1 VWHWFSPSTAGNLGG
16 PGDRVL
22 PPPAQSR
29 RPRKRLPGFW
39 SSVILKRRPL
49 GFITSEGFPIP
60 HVPPPKRHPYDQ
72 WSPDARALD
81 LVGDKW
87 TLLIV
92 RDLAAGPRRFV
103 ELQRVLP
110 GISTEQL
117 RSRLNRM
124 VADEM
129 LTRKRYR
136 EVPPRV
142 DYELTDRAR
151 ELMPVLGELAR
162 WGYEWAWGPPR
173 DSERVDLG
181 AIFRLMP
188 GLLRASSLTRGT
200 VELTVEDARPS
211 GPAAYALTVFSG
223 QATIAE
229 HAAETPD
236 ARVTGTTAAWIEAF
250 SPDGNR
256 GGLTFNGDRELA
268 DRLLDELA
276 PSLARQSER
285 RAATA

>member
-1 VWHWFSPSTAGNLGG
+1 M
-16 PGDRVL
+16 
-22 PPPAQSR
+22 
-29 RPRKRLPGFW
+29 
-39 SSVILKRRPL
+39 
-49 GFITSEGFPIP
+49 P

-124 VADEM
+124 VADGM

-151 ELMPVLGELAR
+151 ELMPTLAELAR
-162 WGYEWAWGPPR
+162 WGYEWAWSAPR
-173 DSERVDLG
+173 ASEKVDLG
-181 AIFRLMP
+181 AIFRLAP
-188 GLLRASSLTRGT
+188 GLI
-200 VELTVEDARPS
+200 RPS
-211 GPAAYALTVFSG
+211 GSSGKVEFTVTDGKGDGEAAAYSFSMNDGTVSLTELPSSD
-223 QATIAE
+223 A
-229 HAAETPD
+229 D
-236 ARVTGTTAAWIEAF
+236 ARVRGDTAAWVSAF
-250 SPDGNR
+250 SPGH
-256 GGLTFNGDRELA
+256 DRSALQIQGERTLAEL
-268 DRLLDELA
+268 LLDGLA
-276 PSLARQSER
+276 LRQSGSA
-285 RAATA
+285 RAASAA

>member
-1 VWHWFSPSTAGNLGG
+1 MPN
-16 PGDRVL
+16 
-22 PPPAQSR
+22 
-29 RPRKRLPGFW
+29 
-39 SSVILKRRPL
+39 
-49 GFITSEGFPIP
+49 
-60 HVPPPKRHPYDQ
+60 VPPPKRHPYDQ

-124 VADEM
+124 VADGL

-151 ELMPVLGELAR
+151 ELMPILGELAR
-162 WGYEWAWGPPR
+162 WGYNWAWSSPR
-173 DSERVDLG
+173 ASEDIDLG
-181 AIFRLMP
+181 AIFRLAG
-188 GLLRASSLTRGT
+188 GLLNPNGTSGT
-200 VELTVEDARPS
+200 VEFDVEQDGERRCFAFSIGGGEIQVNECAAGRADATVS
-211 GPAAYALTVFSG
+211 GDES
-223 QATIAE
+223 
-229 HAAETPD
+229 
-236 ARVTGTTAAWIEAF
+236 AWIKAF
-250 SPDGNR
+250 SPAHDHSGLQITGNR
-256 GGLTFNGDRELA
+256 QLAESLLT
-268 DRLLDELA
+268 
-276 PSLARQSER
+276 SLSGEDLSRTLQIK
-285 RAATA
+285 AA

>member
-1 VWHWFSPSTAGNLGG
+1 VIVW
-16 PGDRVL
+16 
-22 PPPAQSR
+22 
-29 RPRKRLPGFW
+29 RKRLPGFW
-39 SSVILKRRPL
+39 SSVILKRRSL

-142 DYELTDRAR
+142 DYELTDRTR
-151 ELMPVLGELAR
+151 ELMPVLAELAK
-162 WGYEWAWGPPR
+162 WGYEWAWGPPG

-181 AIFRLMP
+181 AIFRLTP
-188 GLLRASSLTRGT
+188 GLLSASSLTRGT
-200 VELTVEDARPS
+200 VELTVEDATPD
-211 GPAAYALTVFSG
+211 GPASYALTVFSG
-223 QATIAE
+223 QAKIAE

-256 GGLTFNGDRELA
+256 GGLTLSGDRELA
-268 DRLLDELA
+268 DLLLDELA
-276 PSLARQSER
+276 PSLARRSEH

>member
-1 VWHWFSPSTAGNLGG
+1 MP
-16 PGDRVL
+16 
-22 PPPAQSR
+22 Q
-29 RPRKRLPGFW
+29 
-39 SSVILKRRPL
+39 
-49 GFITSEGFPIP
+49 
-60 HVPPPKRHPYDQ
+60 VPPPKRHPYDQ

-142 DYELTDRAR
+142 EYELTERAR

-162 WGYEWAWGPPR
+162 WGFEWAWSAPR
-173 DSERVDLG
+173 ETE
-181 AIFRLMP
+181 AIDVSAFFRLAP
-188 GLLRASSLTRGT
+188 GLISPNGITGT
-200 VELTVEDARPS
+200 IEFTVSEGEDTVSYCCNLSMDGVAVVEREGRS
-211 GPAAYALTVFSG
+211 
-223 QATIAE
+223 
-229 HAAETPD
+229 PD
-236 ARVTGTTAAWIEAF
+236 ARVTGSASDWVRAL
-250 SPDGNR
+250 SPG
-256 GGLTFNGDRELA
+256 GDRSGLHVTGNE
-268 DRLLDELA
+268 
-276 PSLARQSER
+276 SLAQRCLEALGAPRQDGLNGAAQLSEPPQVQGGSAS
-285 RAATA
+285 AAA

>member
-1 VWHWFSPSTAGNLGG
+1 
-16 PGDRVL
+16 
-22 PPPAQSR
+22 
-29 RPRKRLPGFW
+29 
-39 SSVILKRRPL
+39 
-49 GFITSEGFPIP
+49 
-60 HVPPPKRHPYDQ
+60 
-72 WSPDARALD
+72 
-81 LVGDKW
+81 VGDKW

-142 DYELTDRAR
+142 DYELTERAR

-173 DSERVDLG
+173 GSERVDLG
-181 AIFRLMP
+181 AIFRLTP
-188 GLLRASSLTRGT
+188 GLVSATGATRGT
-200 VELTVEDARPS
+200 IELTVEDAKPD
-211 GPAAYALTVFSG
+211 GAVLYALTVFPG

-236 ARVTGTTAAWIEAF
+236 ARVTGTTAAWVEAF
-250 SPDGNR
+250 SPAGSR
-256 GGLTFNGDRELA
+256 SGLTLTGDRHLA
-268 DRLLDELA
+268 NRLLDGLALSAA
-276 PSLARQSER
+276 PSSDP